1 MRKWQ
6 GGEANLGMGCKILQ
20 GRLWRVSPFPRTVL
34 MRLSVASLF
43 GEQNEMLKK
52 LFVLAICLTTLAWAA
67 TRPDF
72 SGDYAAQQKKSDK
85 PITASLRVI
94 QTESAVTR
102 IYGDKFVTNKFP
114 LDGSEGDYTTET
126 GVRGK
131 CKAQL
136 KNDALVLESLVAS
149 RPNTNTPSLR
159 FDTIEEWRLSADT
172 KTLTIK
178 TQIKSPDMSPDV
190 MAAVFPNNP
199 RTEKYQR
206 LDAR

>member
-1 MRKWQ
+1 
-6 GGEANLGMGCKILQ
+6 
-20 GRLWRVSPFPRTVL
+20 
-34 MRLSVASLF
+34 
-43 GEQNEMLKK
+43 MLTR
-52 LFVLAICLTTLAWAA
+52 LFVLAICLAAVAWAG

-85 PITASLRVI
+85 AITASLHVA
-94 QTESAVTR
+94 QTESAVEVTR
-102 IYGDKFVTNKFP
+102 IFGDKSVTNRFP
-114 LDGSEGDYTTET
+114 LDGSESDYTTET

-131 CKAQL
+131 CRAHL
-136 KNDALVLESLVAS
+136 KNDTLVLESLVAS

-178 TQIKSPDMSPDV
+178 TEIKCPDMSADV
-190 MAAVFPNNP
+190 MAAAFPNNP

-206 LDAR
+206 VDAR